1 MRIVNITPGLIPIP
15 PNGWGA
21 VEKII
26 WEMHQNLLK
35 LGHDSKI
42 LYTNEV
48 KKEEWDVVHVHVAN
62 LALML
67 AEKGIPYIFSFH
79 DHHAYLYGKD
89 SHVFKENLEAMEKSL
104 VTLVPAKFLVD
115 YFDRS
120 NVIYFSHGVNTE
132 IFIKNDVDIEP
143 PVSHRLLCVANNGWA
158 GDPSAD
164 RKGFSYAIEAAKCL
178 DLPITIAGPEN
189 NKKYFESNPPDYSR
203 LDILYNLT
211 EEELIACYR
220 NHTIFLH
227 PSILEAGH
235 PNLTLLE
242 AMSCGLPVV
251 GTYEENNDL
260 PGLFKSERDFKEIT
274 KGIQDVIKNYEQF
287 RDTALKTAENLS
299 WKNRI
304 FDLVNVYKKYT
315 DRNMREILMDAYEN
329 TEIKPVSAK
338 NPKNELRYNFV
349 GEPFVEIKGSINN
362 RYKIEFIDLKTNKVI
377 HNSEISNNMWVK
389 CSRKYYTDWKIV
401 VTPLDSSLEEK
412 YEPVY
417 FNPKGHRVYIS
428 LDSKS
433 LGDTLAWFPMVEEFR
448 KKWDCKVICSTFKNE
463 FFKDTYPEIEF
474 VNPGTNVDGLYAM
487 FNIGWF
493 YFENGEIDYA
503 KIPNNFRMMPLQ
515 KTASDTL
522 GLEYKEILPVLDKSK
537 VKRQIEGKYVCIAPH
552 ASALAKYWNKPGGW
566 QSIIDHLN
574 EKGYKVVY
582 ISQEPLGD
590 AWHDSKLGGELKNV
604 IDKSGDLPLEDRF
617 ADLCHAEYFIGV
629 GSGLSW
635 LAWASGV
642 RTMMISGFSR
652 PFTEFTTNCDRIFNS
667 DPEICNGCFNTHK
680 LDPGDWRWCPVHKGT
695 DRHFECTKTITE
707 SQIIEVLDQ
716 RL

>member
-1 MRIVNITPGLIPIP
+1 MRIVNVTPGLLPIP

-26 WEMHQNLLK
+26 WEIHQNLLE
-35 LGHDSKI
+35 LGHESKI

-48 KKEEWDVVHVHVAN
+48 EKDDWDVVHVHVAN
-62 LALML
+62 LALIL

-89 SHVFKENLEAMEKSL
+89 SHVFKENLEAIEKSL
-104 VTLVPAKFLVD
+104 VTLVPANFLVD
-115 YFDRS
+115 YFDRP
-120 NVIYFSHGVNTE
+120 NVIYFSHGVNPN
-132 IFIKNDVDIEP
+132 IFIKNVIDTEP
-143 PVSHRLLCVANNGWA
+143 PVAHKLLCVANNGWA

-164 RKGFSYAIEAAKCL
+164 RKGFSYAIEAAKNL

-189 NKKYFESNPPDYSR
+189 NKKYFEANPSDYSK
-203 LDILYNLT
+203 LNILYNLT
-211 EEELIACYR
+211 EKELVECYR

-242 AMSCGLPVV
+242 AMSCGLPIV
-251 GTYEENNDL
+251 GTYEDNNNL
-260 PGLFKSERDFKEIT
+260 PGLFKVERNT
-274 KGIQDVIKNYEQF
+274 KQISDGILSIIKNYEQF
-287 RDTALKTAENLS
+287 RNTALETAENLS

-304 FDLVNVYKKYT
+304 IDLVKVYKKYT
-315 DRNMREILMDAYEN
+315 DRNMREILIEAYEN
-329 TEIKPVSAK
+329 TVIRPVDAK
-338 NPKNELRYNFV
+338 RPKNELRYNFV
-349 GEPFVEIKGSINN
+349 GEPFVEVKGSINN
-362 RYKIEFIDLKTNKVI
+362 KYIVEFIDMKNDKVI
-377 HNSEISNNMWVK
+377 HKSEISNNMWVK
-389 CSRKYYTDWKIV
+389 CGRKYYTDWKITV
-401 VTPLDSSLEEK
+401 KPLDPSLEED
-412 YEPVY
+412 YEVIR
-417 FNPKGHRVYIS
+417 FNPEGHRVYIS

-448 KKWDCKVICSTFKNE
+448 KKWNCKVICSTFRNE

-474 VNPGTNVDGLYAM
+474 VNPGTNVEGLYAM
-487 FNIGWF
+487 FNIGWY

-503 KIPNNFRMMPLQ
+503 KTPSNFRMLPLQ
-515 KTASDTL
+515 KTASDVL
-522 GLEYKEILPVLDKSK
+522 GLEYKEVLPILDKSK

-552 ASALAKYWNKPGGW
+552 ASALAKYWNRPGGW
-566 QSIIDHLN
+566 QKIVDYLN

-590 AWHDSKLGGELKNV
+590 AWHDSKLGGTLKNV
-604 IDKSGDLPLEDRF
+604 IDKSGDLPIDDRF
-617 ADLCHAEYFIGV
+617 SDLCHADYFIGV

-635 LAWASGV
+635 LAWSSGV

-680 LDPGDWRWCPVHKGT
+680 LDPGDWQWCPVHKGT

-707 SQIIEVLDQ
+707 SQIIEVLEQ